1 MHAALQ
7 TTELVLDI
15 LSHLDQVDLAA
26 VARTCSR
33 LSETALSQIW
43 KHLYGLAFI
52 VRLLPEGKVSVDK
65 TLEHRFYVIESL
77 EDVDVE
83 RVKYYAGFVKSW
95 EFASFNAAIS
105 TEDLQK
111 VLAGLRG
118 QALFPNLRI
127 FEYEGPSPFTPLL
140 LSVIGL
146 SVTTLKLYYN
156 FGAELGWNARSEDVD
171 YSAERDLL
179 LAIKVRK
186 TGSPVTRLSLF
197 IDLPCTEFVC
207 SVLTDW
213 NDLEY
218 LLLDIDRVD
227 PRTLMTIASLPRL
240 EMLDMPAVDGFD
252 HDSLA
257 LESSCART
265 SALSSVIL
273 CGESVK
279 GTLSILRPTS
289 LSELNLVGKL
299 AASAFRD
306 LGMHMREVG
315 IPDSLQVMTFRQ
327 IIPRHSAHTE
337 GAETY
342 AEEALLMKY
351 IQPLLFYQNLAQV
364 ILAFNTV
371 SLTDGD
377 VALLAR
383 SWPRLRSLSLES
395 ASTAQSRITLPGILA
410 FAQYC
415 PGLGFPRL
423 SIDATERRAI
433 DSANIAFPR
442 AHHRLRTLYLDNSEL
457 SSPGYVASFL
467 TRFFPG
473 VGPEGLVTSIS
484 DPRREEMW
492 SDVRTLL
499 PILLDARMTGI
510 HGGMSSVYQSRKSR
524 A

>member
-33 LSETALSQIW
+33 LSEPALSQIW
-43 KHLYGLAFI
+43 KHLYGLALI
-52 VRLLPEGKVSVDK
+52 VRLLPKGKVSVDK
-65 TLEHRFYVIESL
+65 TLEHQFLVIGPL

-118 QALFPNLRI
+118 QALFPNLRM

-140 LSVIGL
+140 LSVIGV
-146 SVTTLKLYYN
+146 SVTTLELYCN

-171 YSAERDLL
+171 CSAERDLL

-186 TGSPVTRLSLF
+186 TGAPVTRLSLF

-213 NDLEY
+213 NELEY
-218 LLLDIDRVD
+218 LLLDTDRVD
-227 PRTLMTIASLPRL
+227 PRTLITIASLPRL

-327 IIPRHSAHTE
+327 IIPRHSAQTE
-337 GAETY
+337 GAGTY
-342 AEEALLMKY
+342 AEEALLMKH
-351 IQPLLFYQNLAQV
+351 IQPLLFYQNLAHV
-364 ILAFNTV
+364 ILAFNIV
-371 SLTDGD
+371 SLTDED

-383 SWPRLRSLSLES
+383 LES

-415 PGLGFPRL
+415 PDLGFLRL
-423 SIDATERRAI
+423 SIDAKERRVI
-433 DSANIAFPR
+433 DSANIPFPR
-442 AHHRLRTLYLDNSEL
+442 AHHRLRTLILDNSEI

-510 HGGMSSVYQSRKSR
+510 HGGMSS

>member
-26 VARTCSR
+26 
-33 LSETALSQIW
+33 IW
-43 KHLYGLAFI
+43 KHLYGSALI
-52 VRLLPEGKVSVDK
+52 VRLLPEGKVSVYK
-65 TLEHRFYVIESL
+65 TLEHRFHVIGSR

-118 QALFPNLRI
+118 QALFPNLRM

-146 SVTTLKLYYN
+146 SVTTLKLYCN

-179 LAIKVRK
+179 SAIKVRK
-186 TGSPVTRLSLF
+186 TGVPVTRLSLS
-197 IDLPCTEFVC
+197 IDPP
-207 SVLTDW
+207 
-213 NDLEY
+213 Y
-218 LLLDIDRVD
+218 RVD
-227 PRTLMTIASLPRL
+227 PRTLMTIASLLRL
-240 EMLDMPAVDGFD
+240 KVLDLPAVNGFD

-257 LESSCART
+257 LESSCPRT
-265 SALSSVIL
+265 SALSSVNL
-273 CGESVK
+273 YGESVK

-327 IIPRHSAHTE
+327 IIPRHSAQTE
-337 GAETY
+337 GAGT
-342 AEEALLMKY
+342 
-351 IQPLLFYQNLAQV
+351 
-364 ILAFNTV
+364 
-371 SLTDGD
+371 
-377 VALLAR
+377 
-383 SWPRLRSLSLES
+383 LES
-395 ASTAQSRITLPGILA
+395 ASTAQSLVTLPGILA

-415 PGLGFPRL
+415 PDLGFLRL
-423 SIDATERRAI
+423 SIDANERRAI
-433 DSANIAFPR
+433 DSASIPFPR
-442 AHHRLRTLYLDNSEL
+442 AHHRLRTLNLDNSEI

-510 HGGMSSVYQSRKSR
+510 HGGMRS